1 MICSWGARSQLAII
15 KDWENLCRGE
25 YVVNPYFL
33 VLNLF
38 LIFKSTIWTPT
49 QKSKTHILVYKSS
62 EPFLQS
68 SCLGLSFVQVGN
80 IGFHVWNGKT
90 CL

>member
-33 VLNLF
+33 GLNFFF
-38 LIFKSTIWTPT
+38 LIFKSTIWITPT
-49 QKSKTHILVYKSS
+49 QKSKTHI
-62 EPFLQS
+62 
-68 SCLGLSFVQVGN
+68 GFVQVGN

-90 CL
+90 SFFWVDKQW